1 MLMDNLNTIFFVCMS
16 KNCFDSLQKNLNFLF
31 NFKEKSQLDIKIFI
45 VDSDSVDGTKEYS
58 LKLEEELLVDKFI
71 EIDNLEINYSS
82 RIERLT
88 ICRNSSLMEMKE
100 YNLNQVIYV
109 PIDSDIF
116 VFEHTNIDDFENIIN
131 QLIENNIWEGVF
143 PFSIPYYYDIFAL
156 RKPGWVDGNNL
167 LQAKQRKQKIKF
179 GSFFINYF
187 YIFRK
192 QVDKDFF
199 KQKKIKVNSAF
210 GGIGIYKI
218 KDIQNLKYT
227 YLPDFQNIDFVS
239 EHINFNLN
247 FKNLYILKDW
257 NIPAPKGYV
266 YFKNSNF
273 KDKLIYILK
282 TIKNDFK
289 N

>member
-1 MLMDNLNTIFFVCMS
+1 MCMDNLNTIFFVCMS
-16 KNCFDSLQKNLNFLF
+16 KNCFNNLQKNINFLLQ
-31 NFKEKSQLDIKIFI
+31 FKEKTKFDVKIFI
-45 VDSDSVDGTKEYS
+45 VDSDSDDGTKEYS
-58 LKLEEELLVDKFI
+58 LNLERKLLIDKFI
-71 EIDNLEINYSS
+71 EIDNLEKNYLS

-88 ICRNSSLMEMKE
+88 ICRNNSLLEIKE
-100 YNLNQVIYV
+100 YDLNQIIYV

-116 VFEHTNIDDFENIIN
+116 IFEHTSFDDIENIID
-131 QLIENNIWEGVF
+131 QLVENKDWDGIF

-156 RKPGWVDGNNL
+156 RKAGWVEENNL
-167 LQAKQRKQKIKF
+167 LKAKEWKQKIKF
-179 GSFFINYF
+179 GTFFINYF

-192 QVDKDFF
+192 QVSKNYFNQDT
-199 KQKKIKVNSAF
+199 IKVNSAF

-218 KDIQNLKYT
+218 KHIQNLKYK

-247 FKNLYILKDW
+247 FKNLFVLKNW
-257 NIPAPKGYV
+257 NIPAPNEYI
-266 YFKNSNF
+266 YFKNWNF

-282 TIKNDFK
+282 TINNDFK

>member
-1 MLMDNLNTIFFVCMS
+1 MENLNTIFFVCMS
-16 KNCFDSLQKNLNFLF
+16 KNCFDSLQKNLDYLF
-31 NFKEKSQLDIKIFI
+31 KFKEKSLFDIKIFI
-45 VDSDSVDGTKEYS
+45 VDSDSVDNTKEYS
-58 LKLEEELLVDKFI
+58 LNLEKKLLVDKFI
-71 EIDNLEINYSS
+71 EIDNLEKNYSS

-88 ICRNSSLMEMKE
+88 ICRNNSLMQIKE
-100 YNLNQVIYV
+100 YNLNQLIYV

-116 VFEHTNIDDFENIIN
+116 VFEHTSFDDFENIIN
-131 QLIENNIWEGVF
+131 QLIENDEWEGVF

-156 RKPGWVDGNNL
+156 RKPGWVEGNNL
-167 LQAKQRKQKIKF
+167 LKAKQWKQKFKF

-187 YIFRK
+187 YIFKR
-192 QVDKDFF
+192 QVNKYYFDQDA
-199 KQKKIKVNSAF
+199 IKVDSAF
-210 GGIGIYKI
+210 GGIGVYKI
-218 KDIQNLKYT
+218 KHIQNLKYK

-247 FKNLYILKDW
+247 FKNLYVLKHW
-257 NIPAPKGYV
+257 NIPAPKGYI

-282 TIKNDFK
+282 SIKNDFK